1 MARQRMTGVLRTL
14 LSNLG
19 SMILALLL
27 AVAVWIAA
35 TLQAD
40 PFAVQQYTGLPVVP
54 INQPENTLLYQGDE
68 TSVAVTIRAAQSVLD
83 ELNAQDLRAVV
94 DLSSVDV
101 GVEAVV
107 PITVT
112 VADEGVRVMSLNP
125 EAQTVRLEALG
136 TLTLPVQIDVVGQV
150 PIGYQA
156 ANLDVNPANVR
167 VFGPV
172 PALEQVN
179 TITGTID
186 VTGARDDVS
195 QRVSIAPRN
204 VAGEVVAGLE
214 WEPDVVQVSLDIQ
227 RRVGYKPEVE
237 VVPDLR
243 GEPAAGHRRGS
254 VSVLPSTVTLAGPTS
269 VLNSLPSFVK
279 TLPVTITNAA
289 NDLTMRVPLTVP
301 NSVVVVETNFV
312 TVNVEILPILS
323 SRSFTGS
330 VEFQGLRSGY
340 QATVSPQMVEVVLE
354 GPETQLDEL
363 NPEDLR
369 VYVNLS
375 GYGLGTYRVDPLVLA
390 PPNVRV
396 VNIIPESVEVRIE
409 LIPPPTP
416 VSIPLATA
424 TPQP

>member
-1 MARQRMTGVLRTL
+1 MARQRMTGVLRKL

-19 SMILALLL
+19 SIILALLL

-68 TSVAVTIRAAQSVLD
+68 TSVSVTVRAAQSVLD
-83 ELNAQDLRAVV
+83 ELNTQDLRAVV
-94 DLSSVDV
+94 DLSSVEV
-101 GVEAVV
+101 GVEAMV

-136 TLTLPVQIDVVGQV
+136 TLTLPVQIDVTGQV

-156 ANLDVNPANVR
+156 ANLEVNPPDVR

-172 PALEQVN
+172 PALEQVSA
-179 TITGTID
+179 ITGTID
-186 VTGARDDVS
+186 ITGAREDLS

-204 VAGEVVAGLE
+204 AAGEVVAGLE
-214 WEPDVVQVSLDIQ
+214 WEPDVVQISLDIQ

-243 GEPAAGHRRGS
+243 GEPAAGYRRGS

-289 NDLTMRVPLTVP
+289 DDLTMRVPLTVP

-323 SRSFTGS
+323 SRSLTGS

-363 NPEDLR
+363 NPDDLR
-369 VYVNLS
+369 IYVNLS
-375 GYGLGTYRVDPLVLA
+375 GFGAGTYRVDPMVLA

-416 VSIPLATA
+416 VSIPLAT
-424 TPQP
+424 PQP

>member
-19 SMILALLL
+19 SIILALLL

-68 TSVAVTIRAAQSVLD
+68 TSVSVTVRAAQSVLD
-83 ELNAQDLRAVV
+83 ELTAQDLRAVV
-94 DLSSVDV
+94 DLSSVEV
-101 GVEAVV
+101 GVEAMV

-112 VADEGVRVMSLNP
+112 VADEGVRVMSLDP

-136 TLTLPVQIDVVGQV
+136 TLTLPVQIDVTGQV

-156 ANLDVNPANVR
+156 ANLEVNPPGVR

-172 PALEQVN
+172 PALEQVSA
-179 TITGTID
+179 ITGTVD
-186 VTGARDDVS
+186 VTGAREDLS

-204 VAGEVVAGLE
+204 AAGEVVAGLE
-214 WEPDVVQVSLDIQ
+214 WEPDVVQISLDVQ

-243 GEPAAGHRRGS
+243 GEPAAGYRRGS

-279 TLPVTITNAA
+279 TLPVSITNAA
-289 NDLTMRVPLTVP
+289 DDLTMRVPLTVP

-323 SRSFTGS
+323 SRSLTGS

-363 NPEDLR
+363 NPDDLR
-369 VYVNLS
+369 IYVNLS
-375 GYGLGTYRVDPLVLA
+375 GYGLGTYRVDPMVLA

-416 VSIPLATA
+416 VSIPLAT
-424 TPQP
+424 PEP